1 MLLQA
6 LPLPGN
12 LHFTRGKLGP
22 TKGTHN
28 IISVEFE
35 FQALATSV
43 QSRNFGQGQG
53 ISYYLFLCCVVYL
66 LFLKFSNTVM
76 ALYQLTPKPL
86 YQGFHSWNPA

>member
-6 LPLPGN
+6 LPLPDN

-43 QSRNFGQGQG
+43 QSRNLGQGQS
-53 ISYYLFLCCVVYL
+53 ISYYLFVVWYIYL
-66 LFLKFSNTVM
+66 F
-76 ALYQLTPKPL
+76 
-86 YQGFHSWNPA
+86 